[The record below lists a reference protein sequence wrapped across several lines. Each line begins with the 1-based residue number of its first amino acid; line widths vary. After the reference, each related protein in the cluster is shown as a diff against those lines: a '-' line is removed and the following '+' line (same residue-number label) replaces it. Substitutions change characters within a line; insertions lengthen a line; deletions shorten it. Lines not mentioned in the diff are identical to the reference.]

1 MAPGRSHAALAE
13 FHVDESNI
21 GAQLDSAS
29 MGDLPS
35 IGKNAMHRTAPKHMW
50 R

>member
-1 MAPGRSHAALAE
+1 MALGRSQTALAE
-13 FHVDESNI
+13 VYADESNI
-21 GAQLDSAS
+21 GAQLGRAS